1 MKEESNSKLLL
12 KDGIAT
18 GIPRQEQSEDREGI
32 EVKALAVATKSWD
45 NAPLPDYPAGKPEV
59 TILHYMF
66 PAHTKLTMHI
76 HDIIN
81 AGMVLGGEV
90 TIVASDGQEHTF
102 KKGDVIV
109 ETCGKPHYG
118 ENRGCEDAEVIM
130 FYAGAKGLPLKKATD
145 TQK

>member
-1 MKEESNSKLLL
+1 MKEQNDNKSVL
-12 KDGIAT
+12 KDDCTT
-18 GIPRQEQSEDREGI
+18 GVIKQKQSEACEGI
-32 EVKALAVATKSWD
+32 EVKALAVATQSWD
-45 NAPLPDYPAGKPEV
+45 NAPLPYYPTGKPEV

-66 PAHTKLTMHI
+66 PAHTKLIMHV

-81 AGMVLGGEV
+81 AGMVLSGEV

-130 FYAGAKGLPLKKATD
+130 FYAGAKGLPLKREC
-145 TQK
+145 